1 MLMKFSAFAF
11 LAAAFS
17 TSSKIL
23 DTAESPNVFSV
34 FTLRTPERLMHPEI
48 TESPADTSRGIDSP
62 VNADVSSSDVPSIT
76 TPSSGILSPALM
88 RIVEP
93 TGTSFGDTVTN
104 PSPFRMFAV
113 SGAMLM
119 RSAID

>member
-1 MLMKFSAFAF
+1 
-11 LAAAFS
+11 
-17 TSSKIL
+17 
-23 DTAESPNVFSV
+23 
-34 FTLRTPERLMHPEI
+34 MHPEI

-62 VNADVSSSDVPSIT
+62 VSADVSSSEVPSIT
-76 TPSSGILSPALM
+76 TPSSGTLSPALI

-93 TGTSFGDTVTN
+93 IGTSSGDTVRIS
-104 PSPFRMFAV
+104 SPLRMFAV